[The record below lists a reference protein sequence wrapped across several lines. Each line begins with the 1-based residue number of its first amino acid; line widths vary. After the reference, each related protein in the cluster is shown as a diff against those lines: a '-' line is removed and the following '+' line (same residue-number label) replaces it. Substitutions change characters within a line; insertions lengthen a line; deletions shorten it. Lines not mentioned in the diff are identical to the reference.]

1 MAEPTAEQTPDM
13 AERRG
18 AAVVVALV
26 PVWLIPFGLV
36 SWGWLVAAF
45 GGQDVSS
52 LSWWAAICDA
62 LSPWHPQGGT
72 RLVRLALYALLLAA
86 PLALTGTLAT
96 AAAPPHL
103 RAHARRALL
112 DWALLGWLL
121 LMIPYA
127 MGLCAGL
134 PPDGISL
141 VVDGEVVGGS
151 ATGNRARFGSAL
163 AFGGLLMA
171 LPSAIAWRDAI
182 RKAYAGE
189 PPDGISRKRWIYH
202 AVAALIGLAIS
213 ASAHFAPL

>member
-1 MAEPTAEQTPDM
+1 MAERRPDPRPEM

-18 AAVVVALV
+18 AAVVQAIV
-26 PVWLIPFGLV
+26 PVWLIPFGLL

-52 LSWWAAICDA
+52 LSWWAAISDA
-62 LSPWHPQGGT
+62 LSPWHPRGGT

-86 PLALTGTLAT
+86 PLALTGTLAST
-96 AAAPPHL
+96 AAPPHL

-112 DWALLGWLL
+112 DWALMAWLL
-121 LMIPYA
+121 VMIPYG

-151 ATGNRARFGSAL
+151 ATGNRARFGSAVL
-163 AFGGLLMA
+163 FGGLLMA
-171 LPSAIAWRDAI
+171 LPTAIGWRAAI
-182 RKAYAGE
+182 RKAYDGDA
-189 PPDGISRKRWIYH
+189 PDAITRKRWIYH
-202 AVAALIGLAIS
+202 GVAALIGLAIS
-213 ASAHFAPL
+213 ASAYWAPL